1 MRWMKL
7 VRTIA
12 DLRKEVRDTRK
23 QGKSIGFVPTMGA
36 LHEGHLSLVRTAK
49 AQTDFVVVS
58 IFVNPTQFGPNE
70 DFHRYPRPLEADV
83 NLCTQANADLLFNP
97 SVEEMYPAGFSTT
110 VEVTG
115 VSDGLCGAHRPGH
128 FRGVTTVVMK
138 LFHQVM
144 PDKAFFGQKDA
155 QQCAVLRKMVL
166 DMDLDLQMEICP
178 TVREKDG
185 LAMSSRNRY
194 LSNTERSVAPGIYA
208 ALMAFREEAVKHP
221 GQGVT
226 PFKNLLLG
234 KLKEI
239 PGVTMDYVEV
249 VDSLTMKPMEI
260 LRGSLVVAVAL
271 RLGSTRLIDNILVN
285 IPS

>member
-1 MRWMKL
+1 MKL
-7 VRTIA
+7 VRTKD
-12 DLRKEVRDTRK
+12 DLRKEVRDARK

-49 AQTDFVVVS
+49 VQTDFVVVS

-83 NLCTQANADLLFNP
+83 NLCTQANADLVFNP
-97 SVEEMYPAGFSTT
+97 SVEEMYPDGFSTT

-115 VSDGLCGAHRPGH
+115 VSDGLCGEHRPGH

-155 QQCAVLRKMVL
+155 QQCAVLQKMVL
-166 DMDLDLQMEICP
+166 DMDMNLQMVICP

-221 GQGVT
+221 GQSVK
-226 PFKNLLLG
+226 PLKNLLLARLE
-234 KLKEI
+234 KI
-239 PGVTMDYVEV
+239 PGAVMDYAEV
-249 VDSLTMKPMEI
+249 VDALTMKPVDN

>member
-1 MRWMKL
+1 MKL
-7 VRTIA
+7 VRTKD
-12 DLRKEVRDTRK
+12 DLRKEVRDARK

-83 NLCTQANADLLFNP
+83 NLCTQANADLVFNP
-97 SVEEMYPAGFSTT
+97 SVEEMYPDGFSTT

-155 QQCAVLRKMVL
+155 QQCAVLQKMVL
-166 DMDLDLQMEICP
+166 DMDMNLQMVICP
-178 TVREKDG
+178 TIREKDG

-221 GQGVT
+221 GQSVK
-226 PFKNLLLG
+226 PLKNLLLARLE
-234 KLKEI
+234 KI
-239 PGVTMDYVEV
+239 PGAVMDYAEV
-249 VDSLTMKPMEI
+249 VDALTMKPVDN

>member
-1 MRWMKL
+1 MKL
-7 VRTIA
+7 VRTKD
-12 DLRKEVRDTRK
+12 DLRKEVRDARK

-49 AQTDFVVVS
+49 VQTDFVVVS

-83 NLCTQANADLLFNP
+83 NLCTQANADLVFNP
-97 SVEEMYPAGFSTT
+97 SVEEMYPDGFSTT

-115 VSDGLCGAHRPGH
+115 VSDGLCGEHRPGH

-155 QQCAVLRKMVL
+155 QQCAVLQKMVL
-166 DMDLDLQMEICP
+166 DMDMNLQMVICP
-178 TVREKDG
+178 TIREKDG

-221 GQGVT
+221 GQSVK
-226 PFKNLLLG
+226 PLKNLLLARLE
-234 KLKEI
+234 KI
-239 PGVTMDYVEV
+239 PGAVMDYAEV
-249 VDSLTMKPMEI
+249 VDALTMKPVDN

>member
-1 MRWMKL
+1 MKL
-7 VRTIA
+7 VRTKD
-12 DLRKEVRDTRK
+12 DLRKEVRDARK

-49 AQTDFVVVS
+49 VQTDFVVVS

-83 NLCTQANADLLFNP
+83 NLCTQANADLVFNP
-97 SVEEMYPAGFSTT
+97 SVEEMYPDGFSTT

-155 QQCAVLRKMVL
+155 QQCAVLQKMVL
-166 DMDLDLQMEICP
+166 DMDMNLQMVICP
-178 TVREKDG
+178 TIREKDG

-221 GQGVT
+221 GQSVK
-226 PFKNLLLG
+226 PLKNLLLARLE
-234 KLKEI
+234 KI
-239 PGVTMDYVEV
+239 PGAVMDYAEV
-249 VDSLTMKPMEI
+249 VDALTMKPVDN

>member
-1 MRWMKL
+1 MKL

-185 LAMSSRNRY
+185 LAMSSRNRC

-221 GQGVT
+221 GRGVT

>member
-1 MRWMKL
+1 MKL

-155 QQCAVLRKMVL
+155 QQCAVLQKMVL
-166 DMDLDLQMEICP
+166 DMDMNLQMVICP

-221 GQGVT
+221 GRGVT

>member
-1 MRWMKL
+1 MKL
-7 VRTIA
+7 VRTKD
-12 DLRKEVRDTRK
+12 DLRKEVRDARK

-49 AQTDFVVVS
+49 VQTDFVVVS

-83 NLCTQANADLLFNP
+83 NLCTQANADLVFNP
-97 SVEEMYPAGFSTT
+97 SVEEMYPDGFSTT

-155 QQCAVLRKMVL
+155 QQCAVLQKMVL
-166 DMDLDLQMEICP
+166 DMDMNLQMVICP

-221 GQGVT
+221 GQSVK
-226 PFKNLLLG
+226 PLKNLLLARLE
-234 KLKEI
+234 KI
-239 PGVTMDYVEV
+239 PGAVMDYAEV
-249 VDSLTMKPMEI
+249 VDALTMKPVDN

>member
-1 MRWMKL
+1 MKL
-7 VRTIA
+7 VQTII
-12 DLRKEVRDTRK
+12 DLRKEVCDARK

-70 DFHRYPRPLEADV
+70 DFHRYPRPLDADV
-83 NLCTQANADLLFNP
+83 NLCTQANADLVFNP
-97 SVEEMYPAGFSTT
+97 SVEEMYPRGFSTM

-115 VSDGLCGAHRPGH
+115 VSDGLCGSHRPGH

-155 QQCAVLRKMVL
+155 QQCAVLQKMVL
-166 DMDLDLQMEICP
+166 DMDMNLQMVICP

-221 GQGVT
+221 GQSVK
-226 PFKNLLLG
+226 PLKNLLLARLE
-234 KLKEI
+234 KI
-239 PGVTMDYVEV
+239 PGAVMDYAEV
-249 VDSLTMKPMEI
+249 VDALTMKPVDN

>member
-1 MRWMKL
+1 MKL
-7 VRTIA
+7 VQTII
-12 DLRKEVRDTRK
+12 DLRKEVCDARK

-49 AQTDFVVVS
+49 TQTDFVVVS

-70 DFHRYPRPLEADV
+70 DFHRYPRPLDADV
-83 NLCTQANADLLFNP
+83 NLCTQANADLVFNP
-97 SVEEMYPAGFSTT
+97 SVEEMYPRGFSTM

-115 VSDGLCGAHRPGH
+115 VSDGLCGSHRPGH

-155 QQCAVLRKMVL
+155 QQCAVLQKMVL
-166 DMDLDLQMEICP
+166 DMDMNLQMVICP

-194 LSNTERSVAPGIYA
+194 LSNTERSAEPAIYE

-249 VDSLTMKPMEI
+249 VDALTMKPVEI
-260 LRGSLVVAVAL
+260 LRGSMVVAVAL

>member
-1 MRWMKL
+1 MKL
-7 VRTIA
+7 VRTKD
-12 DLRKEVRDTRK
+12 DLRKEVRDARK

-49 AQTDFVVVS
+49 VQTDFVVVS

-83 NLCTQANADLLFNP
+83 NLCTQANADLVFNP
-97 SVEEMYPAGFSTT
+97 SVEEMYPDGFSTT
-110 VEVTG
+110 VEVTS

-155 QQCAVLRKMVL
+155 QQCAVLQKMVL
-166 DMDLDLQMEICP
+166 DMDMNLQMVICP
-178 TVREKDG
+178 TIREKDG

-221 GQGVT
+221 GQSVK
-226 PFKNLLLG
+226 PLKNLLLARLE
-234 KLKEI
+234 KI
-239 PGVTMDYVEV
+239 PGAVVDYAEV
-249 VDSLTMKPMEI
+249 VDALTMKPVDN

>member
-1 MRWMKL
+1 MKL
-7 VRTIA
+7 VRTKD
-12 DLRKEVRDTRK
+12 DLRKEVRDARK

-83 NLCTQANADLLFNP
+83 NLCTQANADLVFNP
-97 SVEEMYPAGFSTT
+97 SVEEMYPDGFSTT

-115 VSDGLCGAHRPGH
+115 VSDGLCGEHRPGH

-155 QQCAVLRKMVL
+155 QQCAVLQKMVL
-166 DMDLDLQMEICP
+166 DMDMNLQMVICP

-221 GQGVT
+221 GQSVK
-226 PFKNLLLG
+226 PLKNLLLARLE
-234 KLKEI
+234 KI
-239 PGVTMDYVEV
+239 PGAVMDYAEV
-249 VDSLTMKPMEI
+249 VDALTMKPVDN

>member
-1 MRWMKL
+1 MKL
-7 VRTIA
+7 VQTII
-12 DLRKEVRDTRK
+12 DLRKEVCDARK

-36 LHEGHLSLVRTAK
+36 LHEGHLSLVRMAK

-70 DFHRYPRPLEADV
+70 DFHRYPRPLDADV
-83 NLCTQANADLLFNP
+83 KLCTQANADLVFNP
-97 SVEEMYPAGFSTT
+97 SVEEMYPRGFSTM

-115 VSDGLCGAHRPGH
+115 VSDGLCGSHRPGH

-155 QQCAVLRKMVL
+155 QQCAVLQKMVL
-166 DMDLDLQMEICP
+166 DMDMNLQMVICP

-194 LSNTERSVAPGIYA
+194 LSNTERSAAPAIYE

-226 PFKNLLLG
+226 PLKNLLLG

-249 VDSLTMKPMEI
+249 VDALTMKPVDI
-260 LRGSLVVAVAL
+260 LRGSMVVAVAL

>member
-221 GQGVT
+221 GRGVT

>member
-1 MRWMKL
+1 MKL

-221 GQGVT
+221 GRGVT

>member
-1 MRWMKL
+1 MKL
-7 VRTIA
+7 VRTKD
-12 DLRKEVRDTRK
+12 DLRKEVRDARK

-49 AQTDFVVVS
+49 VQTDFVVVS

-83 NLCTQANADLLFNP
+83 NLCTQANADLVFNP
-97 SVEEMYPAGFSTT
+97 SVEEMYPDGFSTT
-110 VEVTG
+110 VEVTS

-155 QQCAVLRKMVL
+155 QQCAVLQKMVL
-166 DMDLDLQMEICP
+166 DMDMNLQMVICP
-178 TVREKDG
+178 TIREKDG

-221 GQGVT
+221 GQSVK
-226 PFKNLLLG
+226 PLKNLLLARLE
-234 KLKEI
+234 KI
-239 PGVTMDYVEV
+239 PGAVMDYAEV
-249 VDSLTMKPMEI
+249 VDALTMKPMEI
-260 LRGSLVVAVAL
+260 LKGSLVVAVAL

>member
-1 MRWMKL
+1 MKL

-36 LHEGHLSLVRTAK
+36 LHEGHISLVRTAK

-221 GQGVT
+221 GRGVT

>member
-1 MRWMKL
+1 MKL
-7 VRTIA
+7 VRTKD
-12 DLRKEVRDTRK
+12 DLRKEVRDARK

-49 AQTDFVVVS
+49 VQTDFVVVS

-83 NLCTQANADLLFNP
+83 NLCTQANADLVFNP
-97 SVEEMYPAGFSTT
+97 SVEEMYPDGFSTT
-110 VEVTG
+110 VEVTS

-155 QQCAVLRKMVL
+155 QQCAVLQKMVL
-166 DMDLDLQMEICP
+166 DMDMNLQMVICP

-221 GQGVT
+221 GQSVK
-226 PFKNLLLG
+226 PLKNLLLARLE
-234 KLKEI
+234 KI
-239 PGVTMDYVEV
+239 PGAVMDYAEV
-249 VDSLTMKPMEI
+249 VDALTMKPVDN

>member
-1 MRWMKL
+1 MKL
-7 VRTIA
+7 VRTKD
-12 DLRKEVRDTRK
+12 DLRKEVRDARK

-49 AQTDFVVVS
+49 VQTDFVVVS

-83 NLCTQANADLLFNP
+83 NLCTQANADLVFNP
-97 SVEEMYPAGFSTT
+97 SVEEMYPDGFSTA

-115 VSDGLCGAHRPGH
+115 VSDGLCGEHRPGH

-155 QQCAVLRKMVL
+155 QQCAVLQKMVL
-166 DMDLDLQMEICP
+166 DMDMNLQMVICP

-221 GQGVT
+221 GQSVK
-226 PFKNLLLG
+226 PLKNLLLARLE
-234 KLKEI
+234 KI
-239 PGVTMDYVEV
+239 PGAVMDYAEV
-249 VDSLTMKPMEI
+249 VDALTMKPVDN

>member
-1 MRWMKL
+1 MKL
-7 VRTIA
+7 VRTKD
-12 DLRKEVRDTRK
+12 DLRKEVRDARK

-36 LHEGHLSLVRTAK
+36 LHEGHISLVRTAK

>member
-1 MRWMKL
+1 
-7 VRTIA
+7 
-12 DLRKEVRDTRK
+12 
-23 QGKSIGFVPTMGA
+23 MGA

-221 GQGVT
+221 GRGVT

>member
-1 MRWMKL
+1 MKL
-7 VRTIA
+7 VRTKD
-12 DLRKEVRDTRK
+12 DLRKEVRDARK

-49 AQTDFVVVS
+49 VQTDFVVVS

-70 DFHRYPRPLEADV
+70 DFHRYPRPLEVDV
-83 NLCTQANADLLFNP
+83 NLCTQANADLVFNP
-97 SVEEMYPAGFSTT
+97 SVEEMYPDGFSTT

-155 QQCAVLRKMVL
+155 QQCAVLQKMVL
-166 DMDLDLQMEICP
+166 DMDMNLQMVICP
-178 TVREKDG
+178 TIREKDG

-221 GQGVT
+221 GQSVK
-226 PFKNLLLG
+226 PLKNLLLARLE
-234 KLKEI
+234 KI
-239 PGVTMDYVEV
+239 PGAVMDYAEV
-249 VDSLTMKPMEI
+249 VDALTMKPVDN

>member
-1 MRWMKL
+1 MKL

>member
-1 MRWMKL
+1 MKL
-7 VRTIA
+7 VRTKD
-12 DLRKEVRDTRK
+12 DLRKEVRDARK

-49 AQTDFVVVS
+49 VQTDFVVVS

-83 NLCTQANADLLFNP
+83 NLCTQANADLVFNP
-97 SVEEMYPAGFSTT
+97 SVEEMYPDGFSTT

-155 QQCAVLRKMVL
+155 QQCAVLQKMVL
-166 DMDLDLQMEICP
+166 DMDMNLQMVICP
-178 TVREKDG
+178 TIREKDG

-221 GQGVT
+221 GQSVK
-226 PFKNLLLG
+226 PLKNLLLARLE
-234 KLKEI
+234 KI
-239 PGVTMDYVEV
+239 PGAVMDYAEV
-249 VDSLTMKPMEI
+249 VDALTMKPMEI
-260 LRGSLVVAVAL
+260 LKGSLVVAVAL